1 MRSKSNLSQ
10 GIEPMNTKQFLD
22 YCESFY
28 LHGVGI
34 YPIATHEQI
43 LRAVYIMVKH
53 PQYCGDSVDRE
64 RVRAL
69 IEAHQLI
76 EECIQNA

>member
-1 MRSKSNLSQ
+1 
-10 GIEPMNTKQFLD
+10 MNTQKFLD

-28 LHGVGI
+28 LHDSGI

-53 PQYCGDSVDRE
+53 PKYCGDSVDRE
-64 RVRAL
+64 RVRAI

>member
-1 MRSKSNLSQ
+1 MEINK
-10 GIEPMNTKQFLD
+10 FLG

-28 LHGVGI
+28 LHIVGI

-43 LRAVYIMVKH
+43 LRAVYIIVKH
-53 PQYCGDSVDRE
+53 PQYVGDSVDRE

-69 IEAHQLI
+69 IEAYQLL
-76 EECIQNA
+76 EEFT